1 MVRTDVA
8 VIGVGAMGS
17 MALWRLAG
25 RGAQAI
31 GFEQFAPGHDRGS
44 SHGESRIIRTAY
56 FEGAAYV
63 PLVRR
68 AFSLWRDLER
78 EAGTTLLTLT
88 GALMIGHPE
97 SAVVAGALASARQ
110 HGLAHTVLDATAMAA
125 RFPQHTLAADE
136 VAVYEEEAGLLRPE
150 AAILAATARAEALG
164 ATVLRQARVER
175 IEPDA
180 DGVTIVAGGETYRAR
195 HAIVSAGAWLGALLP
210 RAGLPL
216 RVERQVSH
224 WCRVADPRS
233 FAPDRFPVFIR
244 ELPGGRYRYGF
255 PSLDGETIKVG
266 VHHEGATVDP
276 EQPDRKVGRE
286 DVEPIA
292 SYIAA
297 CLRGVD
303 PDPARSLT
311 CMYTNTPDEH
321 FAIGPL
327 EGLPNLTLVSACSG
341 HGFKFA
347 PALGDLAADLALT
360 GVTAQ
365 DIGIFSPAR
374 LR

>member
-1 MVRTDVA
+1 
-8 VIGVGAMGS
+8 
-17 MALWRLAG
+17 
-25 RGAQAI
+25 
-31 GFEQFAPGHDRGS
+31 
-44 SHGESRIIRTAY
+44 
-56 FEGAAYV
+56 
-63 PLVRR
+63 
-68 AFSLWRDLER
+68 
-78 EAGTTLLTLT
+78 
-88 GALMIGHPE
+88 
-97 SAVVAGALASARQ
+97 
-110 HGLAHTVLDATAMAA
+110 
-125 RFPQHTLAADE
+125 
-136 VAVYEEEAGLLRPE
+136 
-150 AAILAATARAEALG
+150 
-164 ATVLRQARVER
+164 
-175 IEPDA
+175 
-180 DGVTIVAGGETYRAR
+180 
-195 HAIVSAGAWLGALLP
+195 
-210 RAGLPL
+210 
-216 RVERQVSH
+216 
-224 WCRVADPRS
+224 
-233 FAPDRFPVFIR
+233 VFIR